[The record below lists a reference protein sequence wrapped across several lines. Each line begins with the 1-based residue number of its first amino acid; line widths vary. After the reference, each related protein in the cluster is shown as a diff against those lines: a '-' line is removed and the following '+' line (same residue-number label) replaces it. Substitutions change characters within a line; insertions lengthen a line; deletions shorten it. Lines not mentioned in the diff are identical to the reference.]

1 MLRNWLMSEVI
12 RGFSMLILSAKR
24 TAALAMIAMIAALY
38 LMACDD
44 SASYSSEEGDRT
56 IESVR
61 GMVLEVEQE
70 SLISLEAL
78 EIEDGEGKVWR
89 FEGRGKVVAGFT
101 PSHLN
106 EHKLL
111 GQSVEVTFYREDAAL
126 VLHDITD

>member
-1 MLRNWLMSEVI
+1 MLSGLVQTMRLMAHS
-12 RGFSMLILSAKR
+12 RLDFTLILLI
-24 TAALAMIAMIAALY
+24 ALISVSCARAT
-38 LMACDD
+38 DTD
-44 SASYSSEEGDRT
+44 TGHDEGRLL
-56 IESVR
+56 ESVR
-61 GMVLEVEQE
+61 GFVLEVEAE

-78 EIEDGEGKVWR
+78 EVQADDGAVWR

-111 GQSVEVTFYREDAAL
+111 GQSVSVIFYREGAAL

>member
-1 MLRNWLMSEVI
+1 MPVLTGI
-12 RGFSMLILSAKR
+12 RLIAVALVAVAIGLSVV
-24 TAALAMIAMIAALY
+24 
-38 LMACDD
+38 ACED
-44 SASYSSEEGDRT
+44 STSDSGEDGERI

-70 SLISLEAL
+70 SLISLETL
-78 EIEDGEGKVWR
+78 EIQDGEGNVWI

-111 GQSVEVTFYREDAAL
+111 GQSVEVAFYREGDAL
-126 VLHDITD
+126 VLEGITD

>member
-1 MLRNWLMSEVI
+1 MSEAAP
-12 RGFSMLILSAKR
+12 GFFSMFILTAKR
-24 TAALAMIAMIAALY
+24 TIGFALIAALAALSFV
-38 LMACDD
+38 ACDD
-44 SASYSSEEGDRT
+44 ATTRSGEDGERT

-70 SLISLEAL
+70 SLISLESL
-78 EIEDGEGKVWR
+78 EIEDSEGKAWR
-89 FEGRGKVVAGFT
+89 FEGRGKVVPGFT

-111 GQSVEVTFYREDAAL
+111 GQSVEVTFYREGAAL

>member
-1 MLRNWLMSEVI
+1 MLHP
-12 RGFSMLILSAKR
+12 GFSMFIPTVKR
-24 TAALAMIAMIAALY
+24 TIALTLIAALAALSF
-38 LMACDD
+38 MACDD
-44 SASYSSEEGDRT
+44 AASYSSGDGERT

-61 GMVLEVEQE
+61 GMVVEVEQE

-78 EIEDGEGKVWR
+78 EIEDSEGKVWR

-111 GQSVEVTFYREDAAL
+111 GQSVEVAFYREEDAL
-126 VLHDITD
+126 VLEGITD